1 MTPRTRQL
9 LLLLIGVAWLLLG
22 AVNFAKGHTPTGVLY
37 VVLGIVC
44 GAIAL
49 SIRTGRRSR

>member
-1 MTPRTRQL
+1 VTPRARQL
-9 LLLLIGVAWLLLG
+9 LLLVIGAAWLLLG
-22 AVNFAKGHTPTGVLY
+22 AANFAKGHTPTGVLY
-37 VVLGIVC
+37 VVLGVVC